1 MTLNIGPQHPSTHG
15 VLRLI
20 VELDGETVV
29 KLVPD
34 VGYLH
39 RGIGKIAETLH
50 YEQFLPYTDRLDY
63 LASFINNLGWA
74 MAAERLFGIEP
85 PPRANY
91 LRVLLSELARIESHL
106 IWLGTHLLD
115 LGAITPLFY
124 CFREKE
130 EIRDL
135 FEEICGARM
144 THAFCRIGGVRED
157 VTPAF
162 LPAVRRFAANFPK
175 AIGEYEALITDNP
188 IFRRA
193 HPRRRRHLRGDGD
206 RLRPLRPE
214 PARLR
219 RRLGPAQGRALRGL
233 RGAGLRGA
241 RRRARRRLRPLPR
254 AHGGDA
260 PEPAPGRAD
269 RGEPP
274 RGAGARRRAAVP
286 APVEGRVPPQHA
298 GDDPLLP
305 RHDPRR
311 LPAAGRGLRR
321 GRGEQGRGR
330 LLRRQRRRPAAGA
343 RAAARPLL
351 RQPRRR
357 SRRWRRGSTS
367 RTSSRSSAASTS
379 CSGRSTGDVPA
390 RPASRGRSR
399 RRRGSGSRSC
409 SRSTAAS
416 PTRCSRRCTSCR
428 PSATASP
435 TRC

>member
-1 MTLNIGPQHPSTHG
+1 MRESRLMTLNIGPQHPSTHG

-34 VGYLH
+34 IGYLH

-50 YEQFLPYTDRLDY
+50 YEQFMPYTDRLDY

-162 LPAVRRFAANFPK
+162 LPKVREFVAKFPK
-175 AIGEYEALITDNP
+175 AMAEYEALITDNP
-188 IFRRA
+188 IFRRRTEGVGVISA
-193 HPRRRRHLRGDGD
+193 EKAIDYGLS
-206 RLRPLRPE
+206 
-214 PARLR
+214 
-219 RRLGPAQGRALRGL
+219 GPSL
-233 RGAGLRGA
+233 
-241 RRRARRRLRPLPR
+241 
-254 AHGGDA
+254 
-260 PEPAPGRAD
+260 
-269 RGEPP
+269 
-274 RGAGARRRAAVP
+274 
-286 APVEGRVPPQHA
+286 
-298 GDDPLLP
+298 
-305 RHDPRR
+305 
-311 LPAAGRGLRR
+311 
-321 GRGEQGRGR
+321 
-330 LLRRQRRRPAAGA
+330 
-343 RAAARPLL
+343 
-351 RQPRRR
+351 
-357 SRRWRRGSTS
+357 
-367 RTSSRSSAASTS
+367 
-379 CSGRSTGDVPA
+379 
-390 RPASRGRSR
+390 
-399 RRRGSGSRSC
+399 RGSGVGWDLRKAEPYAAYADLDFEVPVGERGDVFDRYLVRMEEMRQSLRLVQQ
-409 SRSTAAS
+409 TAENLPGGPVLAAAPQFLRPTKAEFHRNMQAMIRYFHITIHGAS
-416 PTRCSRRCTSCR
+416 PPPGEVYAAVEGSKGEVGYFVVSDGSPR
-428 PSATASP
+428 PVRVQLRGPSFVNLGALEEMAKGQYLADLVAIIGSIDIVLGEVD
-435 TRC
+435 R

>member
-1 MTLNIGPQHPSTHG
+1 MSAVRESRLMTLNIGPQHPSTHG

-20 VELDGETVV
+20 VELDSETVV

-34 VGYLH
+34 IGYLH
-39 RGIGKIAETLH
+39 RGIGKIAESLH

-188 IFRRA
+188 IFRRRTEGVGVIA
-193 HPRRRRHLRGDGD
+193 AEKAIDYGLS
-206 RLRPLRPE
+206 
-214 PARLR
+214 
-219 RRLGPAQGRALRGL
+219 GPSL
-233 RGAGLRGA
+233 
-241 RRRARRRLRPLPR
+241 
-254 AHGGDA
+254 
-260 PEPAPGRAD
+260 
-269 RGEPP
+269 
-274 RGAGARRRAAVP
+274 
-286 APVEGRVPPQHA
+286 
-298 GDDPLLP
+298 
-305 RHDPRR
+305 
-311 LPAAGRGLRR
+311 
-321 GRGEQGRGR
+321 
-330 LLRRQRRRPAAGA
+330 
-343 RAAARPLL
+343 
-351 RQPRRR
+351 
-357 SRRWRRGSTS
+357 
-367 RTSSRSSAASTS
+367 
-379 CSGRSTGDVPA
+379 
-390 RPASRGRSR
+390 
-399 RRRGSGSRSC
+399 RGSGVGWDLRKAEPYAAYADLDFAVPVGERGDVFDRYLVRMEEMRQSLRLVEQAAENLPGGPVLAAAPQFLRPSKAEFH
-409 SRSTAAS
+409 RNMQAMIRYFHVTIHGAS
-416 PTRCSRRCTSCR
+416 PPPGEVYAAVEGSKGEVGYYVVSDGGPKPIRVQLRG
-428 PSATASP
+428 PSFVNLGALEEMAKGQYLADLVAIIGSIDIVLGEVD
-435 TRC
+435 R